1 MCTGVISSR
10 DGCEHDAVLKVFKL
24 SIISRLVLVL
34 VYEMVDGSARR
45 TPGPLISRNELI
57 KVSR

>member
-1 MCTGVISSR
+1 MMSSR
-10 DGCEHDAVLKVFKL
+10 DGCEHNAVLKIFKL
-24 SIISRLVLVL
+24 SIISRLALAL